1 MNLSSFFKKNWVH
14 FAAAGIFLIVCA
26 MYFNLQLTGYGLK
39 QHDIEQHIGMSH
51 EIADYREHHDGQEP
65 LWTNSMFGGMPATQI
80 SLIHPGN
87 YFAKITSGFCK
98 LFPSPMG
105 IVLLYMI
112 GFYLMLM
119 MMRVNNWVSIIGSV
133 IYAFLSYQIIILQA
147 GHNSKGIAIA
157 YMAPVIGAFYLAYRR
172 SWIWGALL
180 SAIFMSFELAANH
193 LQVTYYLGILLVGL
207 GIAEVVRVIKNKEF
221 AKFGKATLGIIVGYG
236 LALVI
241 NYGNISMTNQ
251 YAKYSIRGG
260 NDLTIAADGTSNSTT
275 QTKGLD
281 REYVTQYSYGMGE
294 TFSFISPYVKGA
306 GSMRFSDSQFADKVE
321 ESDLSAEQ
329 KEQVMN
335 TNAYWG
341 EQPATSGPVYI
352 GVILVFLALL
362 GLVYIKDASKW
373 ALLGVTILTVMLS
386 WGKNYMGLT
395 NWFLDNVPGYDKF
408 RAVTIILII
417 AELCIPLLAVLLLH
431 KLIQERDEIKANLKP
446 FYITAAA
453 FFVLLLGMKFVGV
466 NKSYLSS
473 SERDDSAI
481 EAQLDQIR
489 PMIQQQI
496 MEMPDEQA
504 AANNINKNDPQAVN
518 AIIEGEIQ
526 SRRDAYT
533 DGLAAAQQMR
543 EQVYN
548 SSVNRSILFFLLAIG
563 CLFIYFRTAV
573 SAVISLGALG
583 VFALIDVL
591 TVTSNYLN
599 NSDVEGQYKYWVPK
613 LETLYPV
620 QAEQADLEIMQME
633 TELNPELKQLVE
645 KGKAEGRAKA
655 NSLGAVGVEAKN
667 IEKAYAFAAL
677 TRNTNYR
684 VYEPQ
689 AGFSSSRT
697 SYFHKSLGGYHGAKL
712 RTIQNLAEFHIYKSN
727 NKVFD
732 MLNVKYF
739 LQKTEQGLIVQPNE
753 TALGNAWFVRNS
765 NIVPDANTEIL
776 SLGSKFHMEN
786 IGDGQLIINGE
797 AKKSADEFG
806 SVRLQYLRRGFP
818 DTLDIPLSNG
828 VPKGAEIVFVQDTK
842 GQPNLIM
849 KQGFDQDTTKSFTGL
864 VTFKVT
870 SSFNPIEEV
879 VISAKEAKKL
889 KARKWNGE
897 GKIRMI
903 SYAPNKL
910 VYEVNASDAGMA
922 VFSEVYYPDGWTATI
937 DGKPA
942 DIVKVNYVLR
952 GLEVPKGKYKIEFTF
967 DQPDFY
973 QYNQISRIV
982 SIFLILLT
990 AGMAVII
997 LRKKQK
1003 SNPAA

>member
-65 LWTNSMFGGMPATQI
+65 LWTNSMFGGMPATQV

-87 YFAKITSGFCK
+87 YFAKMTSGF
-98 LFPSPMG
+98 LRIFPSPMG
-105 IVLLYMI
+105 IVLLYMF
-112 GFYLMLM
+112 GFYFMLM
-119 MMRVNNWVSIIGSV
+119 MMKVNKWIGVFGSLT
-133 IYAFLSYQIIILQA
+133 YAFLSYQVIILQA

-157 YMAPVIGAFYLAYRR
+157 FMAPVVGAFFYAFRR
-172 SWIWGALL
+172 SWIWGAVL
-180 SAIFMSFELAANH
+180 SAVFMSFQMAANH
-193 LQVTYYLGILLVGL
+193 LQITYYLGILLLGL
-207 GIAEVVRVIKNKEF
+207 GIAEVVRAIQSKAYV
-221 AKFGKATLGIIVGYG
+221 KFGKAVGGVLLGYV

-241 NYGNISMTNQ
+241 NYGNIAMTND

-260 NDLTIAADGTSNSTT
+260 NDLTITADGTSNNANK
-275 QTKGLD
+275 TKGLD
-281 REYVTQYSYGMGE
+281 REYVTQYSYGIGE
-294 TFSFISPYVKGA
+294 TFSFVSPYVKGA

-408 RAVTIILII
+408 RAVTIILVI
-417 AELCIPLLAVLLLH
+417 AELCIPLLAALLLH

-446 FYITAAA
+446 FYITAAV
-453 FFVLLLGMKFVGV
+453 FFVLLLGMKFVDV

-473 SERDDSAI
+473 NERDDSAI
-481 EAQLDQIR
+481 EAQLNQIR

-573 SAVISLGALG
+573 SAVVSLGALG
-583 VFALIDVL
+583 VFALVDVL

-613 LETLYPV
+613 LEALYPI
-620 QAEQADLEIMQME
+620 QATQADLEILQME

-655 NSLGAVGVEAKN
+655 NSLGAVGIEAKN
-667 IEKAYAFAAL
+667 IEKAYGFAAL

-712 RTIQNLAEFHIYKSN
+712 RITQNLAEFHIYKSN

-739 LQKTEQGLIVQPNE
+739 LQNTEQGLIVQPNE
-753 TALGNAWFVRNS
+753 TALGNAWLVRNS
-765 NIVPDANTEIL
+765 NVVADANTEIL

-786 IGDGQLIINGE
+786 IGDGQLIVNGE

-806 SVRLQYLRRGFP
+806 SVRLQYLRRGSP

-828 VPKGAEIVFVQDTK
+828 VPKGAEIVFVQDIK

-849 KQGFDQDTTKSFTGL
+849 KQGFDQDTTKSFSGL
-864 VTFKVT
+864 VTFKVV

-879 VISAKEAKKL
+879 VVSAEEAKKL

-897 GKIRMI
+897 GKITMD
-903 SYAPNKL
+903 SYSPNKL
-910 VYEVNASDAGMA
+910 EYTVKASDKGMA
-922 VFSEVYYPDGWTATI
+922 VFSEIYYPKGWSATI

-942 DIVKVNYVLR
+942 DIVKVNYLLR
-952 GLEVPKGKYKIEFTF
+952 GLEVPKGKSKVVFTYTDEKF
-967 DQPDFY
+967 EKT
-973 QYNQISRIV
+973 NTIAAMMSW
-982 SIFLILLT
+982 FLLL
-990 AGMAVII
+990 II
-997 LRKKQK
+997 PTMLVVELRKRKK
-1003 SNPAA
+1003 